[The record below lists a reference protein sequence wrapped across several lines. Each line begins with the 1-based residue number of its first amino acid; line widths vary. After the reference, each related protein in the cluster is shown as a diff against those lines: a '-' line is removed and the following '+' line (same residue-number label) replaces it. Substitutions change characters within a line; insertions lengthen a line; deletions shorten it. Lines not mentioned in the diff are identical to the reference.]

1 MINSKLVEVDDKLSD
16 SSFFNFLQCLNVDE
30 ALDLRDDPKF
40 DTLWM
45 NEFNKLENES
55 LSITERLNVDT
66 LREKAFKNSFKVIN
80 DSEISACISDDIELI
95 AKNFILGKKD
105 SWGINY
111 LWDCYLKRVFPT

>member
-45 NEFNKLENES
+45 NEFNKLENGS

-80 DSEISACISDDIELI
+80 DSEISARISDDIELI
-95 AKNFILGKKD
+95 TKNFILDKKD
-105 SWGINY
+105 SWAINY
-111 LWDCYLKRVFPT
+111 LWDCYLKGGFPT

>member
-111 LWDCYLKRVFPT
+111 LWDCYLKGVFPT

>member
-55 LSITERLNVDT
+55 LSVTERLNVDT

-80 DSEISACISDDIELI
+80 DSEISARISDDIELI

-105 SWGINY
+105 SWAINY
-111 LWDCYLKRVFPT
+111 LWDCYLKGVFPT